1 MKQLVCEMCGGTD
14 LLKQDGVFVC
24 QSCQT
29 KYSVEEARRMM
40 IEGTVEVK
48 GKVSVDNTA
57 KLDNLFKAARR
68 AREEFNTDQAFKYY
82 EQLSMEDPDNW
93 ESAFFVAYYSAVN
106 TLKNDNPGSS
116 VRMSGRKVS
125 LSYNY
130 RDGLTPCITKI
141 NNCLD
146 SVFNLI
152 EGIQEYDEQKAAVE
166 TVYEEVTSISS
177 VLMSNI
183 ESEHQRMKRE
193 IAHYCDET
201 NDEGSIIGKNLD
213 KLNMNSKNNSIR
225 DSYKQDV
232 SNMLAL
238 LETRKKRLE
247 EVVGKRRFDEYWAAH
262 QSEKTALESE
272 KQSLT
277 EQIAA
282 INEEITTVPQK
293 TDGYAAMVEL
303 QKKAESLA
311 SEKKALGILKLKEK
325 KAVQLQIDSTNDEI
339 APIQERIN
347 AAIEEVQKRIPPL
360 QSRMEAIDTELT
372 KPR

>member
-1 MKQLVCEMCGGTD
+1 MCGGTD

-40 IEGTVEVK
+40 VEGTVEVK

-57 KLDNLFKAARR
+57 KLDNLKKVARR
-68 AREEFNTDQAFKYY
+68 AREDGNTDQAFKYY

-93 ESAFFVAYYSAVN
+93 EANFFTAFYSGFN
-106 TLKNDNPGSS
+106 RLKNDNPGSS

-130 RDGLTPCITKI
+130 RDGITPCITTI

-146 SVFNLI
+146 SVFDLI
-152 EGIQEYDEQKAAVE
+152 ENIQDYDEQKAAVE
-166 TVYEEVTSISS
+166 TVYGEVTPISS
-177 VLMSNI
+177 SLMSI
-183 ESEHQRMKRE
+183 IDDEHQRMKRE
-193 IAHYCDET
+193 ISHYCDET
-201 NDEGSIIGKNLD
+201 NDETSIIGKGLD
-213 KLNMNSKNNSIR
+213 KLNMNTKNNNIR

-238 LETRKKRLE
+238 FETRKKRLE

-262 QSEKTALESE
+262 QSEKTELESE

-282 INEEITTVPQK
+282 LNEEITTVPQK

-303 QKKAESLA
+303 QKKAENLT
-311 SEKKALGILKLKEK
+311 SEKKALSLFKLKEK
-325 KAVQLQIDSTNDEI
+325 KAVQAQIDSTNDEI

-347 AAIEEVQKRIPPL
+347 TAIEEVQKRIVPL
-360 QSRMEAIDTELT
+360 QGRIEAIDTELT
-372 KPR
+372 RPR

>member
-14 LLKQDGVFVC
+14 LLKQDGVFIC

-57 KLDNLFKAARR
+57 KLDNLKKVARR
-68 AREEFNTDQAFKYY
+68 AREDANTDQAFKYY

-106 TLKNDNPGSS
+106 KLKNDQPGDS
-116 VRMSGRKVS
+116 VRVTGNTVK
-125 LSYNY
+125 LGGNY
-130 RDGLTPCITKI
+130 RSGIGPAISTIT
-141 NNCLD
+141 NCLD

-152 EGIQEYDEQKAAVE
+152 EEIKEYEEQKAAVE
-166 TVYEEVTSISS
+166 AVSDYVNSASRNLNDIIDSEYRR
-177 VLMSNI
+177 MS
-183 ESEHQRMKRE
+183 RE
-193 IAHYCDET
+193 II
-201 NDEGSIIGKNLD
+201 NFSSQIEGGVIKTMS
-213 KLNMNSKNNSIR
+213 MNSQNKSTRNDYNQR
-225 DSYKQDV
+225 V
-232 SNMLAL
+232 SDMLAL
-238 LETRKKRLE
+238 VETRKQRLE
-247 EVVGKRRFDEYWAAH
+247 EVVGKRRFDEYWTAH

-282 INEEITTVPQK
+282 INEEITAVPQK
-293 TDGYAAMVEL
+293 TDGYADMVEL
-303 QKKAESLA
+303 QKKAENLA
-311 SEKKALGILKLKEK
+311 SEKKALGLLKLKEK
-325 KAVQLQIDSTNDEI
+325 KAVQLQIDSTNNEI
-339 APIQERIN
+339 APIRERIN
-347 AAIEEVQKRIPPL
+347 AAIEEVQKRITPL
-360 QSRMEAIDTELT
+360 QSRIEAIDTELT